1 MGTSNSYG
9 GPKDTSRLLPSWAR
23 QSSDMDSSST
33 DNNIPTDDEGR
44 EQNTPE
50 NDDLND
56 QGTRN
61 PNNASRPPENWKYAK
76 NVMSRYASKGS
87 GHGGPA
93 KAGRAYIRAEGGA
106 KKAAQSIKS
115 GKTTARRLAAFFAT
129 TAQSGISQGLN
140 SIGLGHLVGKDV
152 NTVFSELIDTL
163 LDNNVNFDDD
173 EKIASQAIEDAMI
186 YFYKHCSED
195 QDYESFEHMTE
206 EQLKRVIEN
215 FVSGYIYKRWLQKL
229 GKCIERGAVTE
240 DDAVKLE
247 AEVKVY
253 VGDLVNLELDSRDI
267 FSIDWNGDEGRQMID
282 SLYEDAYSLIEEGK
296 I

>member
-33 DNNIPTDDEGR
+33 GNNIPTDDEGR

-56 QGTRN
+56 QGIRN
-61 PNNASRPPENWKYAK
+61 PSNASRLPEYWKYAK

-87 GHGGPA
+87 GHDGPA
-93 KAGRAYIRAEGGA
+93 KAGRAYVRAEGGA
-106 KKAAQSIKS
+106 KKAAKSVKS
-115 GKTTARRLAAFFAT
+115 GKATARRLATFFTT
-129 TAQSGISQGLN
+129 TARSDISQGLN
-140 SIGLGHLVGKDV
+140 SIGLGHLIGKDV
-152 NTVFSELIDTL
+152 DTVFSELIDAL
-163 LDNNVNFDDD
+163 LDNGVNFDENIAREAMDD
-173 EKIASQAIEDAMI
+173 ALAS
-186 YFYKHCSED
+186 FYEQCSENKNF
-195 QDYESFEHMTE
+195 ESIEHLTP
-206 EQLKRVIEN
+206 EQLKRAIEN

-229 GKCIERGAVTE
+229 GKCIERGAVSE
-240 DDAVKLE
+240 DEAVKLE
-247 AEVKVY
+247 AEVKIY

-267 FSIDWNGDEGRQMID
+267 FSIDWNGVEGEQVID
-282 SLYEDAYSLIEEGK
+282 SIYEDAYSLIEEGK

>member
-61 PNNASRPPENWKYAK
+61 PSNASRLTENWKYAK

-106 KKAAQSIKS
+106 KKAAQSVKS
-115 GKTTARRLAAFFAT
+115 GKETARRLATFFTT
-129 TAQSGISQGLN
+129 TARSDISQGLN
-140 SIGLGHLVGKDV
+140 SIGLGHLIGKDV
-152 NTVFSELIDTL
+152 DTVFSELIDAL
-163 LDNNVNFDDD
+163 LDNGVNFDENIAREVMDD
-173 EKIASQAIEDAMI
+173 ALAS
-186 YFYKHCSED
+186 FYEQCSENKNF
-195 QDYESFEHMTE
+195 ESIEHLTPQ
-206 EQLKRVIEN
+206 QLKRAIEN

-229 GKCIERGAVTE
+229 GKCVEKGAVSE
-240 DDAVKLE
+240 DEAVKLE
-247 AEVKVY
+247 VEVKIY

-267 FSIDWNGDEGRQMID
+267 FSIDWNGDEGKQVID
-282 SLYEDAYSLIEEGK
+282 SIYEDAYSLIEEGK